1 MKNLL
6 LFALATLMMVGCGER
21 PIEMRAAS
29 FNVRYD
35 AAADATNG
43 DSWAERKGDVA
54 DVILRHDFDIVGTQE
69 ANKDQMPELGEL
81 LPGYDNIYHPY
92 GSGGG
97 FHNCVTY
104 YKRDKYELLDQG
116 TFWYSPTPDVES
128 FGWDATDYR
137 LCHWGKFLD
146 KASGREFF
154 FFNSH
159 LYWRLETARANSGKV
174 LVEKVR
180 EIAGE
185 SPVIAVGDY
194 NSREETPQ
202 VKDILSL
209 LKDAYAVSET
219 APAGPVNTDLGGG
232 NFLGPAKAR
241 IDYLFVSEGVRVK
254 DYTVIDDK
262 RENGHYPS
270 DHLPVVC
277 NLVVE

>member
-35 AAADATNG
+35 AAADAANG

-81 LPGYDNIYHPY
+81 LPGYDYIYHPY

-209 LKDAYAVSET
+209 LRDAYAVSET